1 MRISFSNISVV
12 NPTNRRIKPHHILSF
27 VNRNGYKPVHVKDG
41 DLVLVAGPIFEGDD
55 LGLPLFARNLN
66 AKINLLPIRV
76 QEMTSKNLALQNA
89 GRCVREDSGIEMLSQ
104 NPPKTSVM
112 SSTNLDY
119 GGEMVGGGGDD
130 AVSPV
135 RRHQRSQVAR
145 GHQQPAAGQLTRL
158 AIIKC
163 K

>member
-27 VNRNGYKPVHVKDG
+27 VYRNGYKPVHVKDG

-76 QEMTSKNLALQNA
+76 QEMTSKNLALRTMPEVCE
-89 GRCVREDSGIEMLSQ
+89 GRFGYS
-104 NPPKTSVM
+104 
-112 SSTNLDY
+112 
-119 GGEMVGGGGDD
+119 D
-130 AVSPV
+130 AFAKPAKNIC
-135 RRHQRSQVAR
+135 HELN
-145 GHQQPAAGQLTRL
+145 QP
-158 AIIKC
+158 
-163 K
+163 